1 MLGRMLVI
9 DSDVASRFALKA
21 RLGAAN
27 HQVQTAGD
35 VAEAMLN
42 CAGVSAVLVR
52 NADPAALARDIS
64 TLKRRLAVPVIA
76 ICDAVQRQAAFRAGA
91 EYVLDR
97 DCHDSVLRA
106 RLRSWMARPAE
117 AEPGFAEAAAEF
129 VPPDQIALLTDDA
142 TLSSEWRCAVQA
154 ATGHRL
160 QILSGQSLMS
170 QVPQKLAAVLVD
182 GGATGA
188 GLQYLADLRAR
199 LSADGRGT
207 ALALL
212 QRRRLADEETR
223 ALEIGAVEVFPAA
236 LSATHHRAEL
246 GARLG
251 LLLRSGLEGER
262 RHSDARLARRLAAV
276 DSLTG
281 LANRR
286 RINVEMAAAAASG
299 AGFAVLMIDIDRF
312 KTINDTHGHAAGD
325 TVLSGVAK
333 ALSDEVGNAG
343 RVARYGGEEFLVLLS
358 CADETDA
365 VSLAERIRHRVSSGS
380 VQAKG
385 LLGRVD
391 LSVSVSIGVA
401 ASEWEAGGGSTS
413 AEEVLR
419 QADAALLAAKG
430 AGRNLVMLS
439 RHRHAA

>member
-42 CAGVSAVLVR
+42 CAGVSAVLLR
-52 NADPAALARDIS
+52 NPDPAALARDIA

-91 EYVLDR
+91 EYVLDG

-106 RLRSWMARPAE
+106 RLRGWMARPAE
-117 AEPGFAEAAAEF
+117 AEAGFAEAAAEF

-142 TLSSEWRCAVQA
+142 ALSSEWRCAVQA

-160 QILSGQSLMS
+160 QILSGQSLLG
-170 QVPQKLAAVLVD
+170 QIPPKLAAVLVD
-182 GGATGA
+182 GGPTGA
-188 GLQYLADLRAR
+188 GMQYLADLRAR
-199 LSADGRGT
+199 LAADGRGT

-223 ALEIGAVEVFPAA
+223 ALEIGAAEVLPAA
-236 LSATHHRAEL
+236 LSDVQHRAEL

-251 LLLRSGLEGER
+251 ILLRSGLEEER

-276 DSLTG
+276 DPLTG

-286 RINVEMAAAAASG
+286 RINVELAAAAASG
-299 AGFAVLMIDIDRF
+299 AGFGVLMIDIDRF
-312 KTINDTHGHAAGD
+312 KSINDSHGHPAGD

-333 ALSDEVGNAG
+333 TLSDEVGSAG
-343 RVARYGGEEFLVLLS
+343 RVARYGGEEFLVLLAS
-358 CADETDA
+358 ADETDA
-365 VSLAERIRHRVSSGS
+365 VSLAERIRHRISSLTLR
-380 VQAKG
+380 AEG
-385 LLGRVD
+385 LAGPVD

-401 ASEWEAGGGSTS
+401 VSEWDAGGSRST
-413 AEEVLR
+413 ADEVLR
-419 QADAALLAAKG
+419 QADAALLAAKN

-439 RHRHAA
+439 RHKHAA

>member
-9 DSDVASRFALKA
+9 DGDVASRFALKA

-42 CAGVSAVLVR
+42 CTGVGAVLLR
-52 NADPAALARDIS
+52 NPDPAALARDIA

-106 RLRSWMARPAE
+106 RLRSWMARPPEAE
-117 AEPGFAEAAAEF
+117 AGFAEAAAEF
-129 VPPDQIALLTDDA
+129 IPPDQIALLTDDA
-142 TLSSEWRCAVQA
+142 ALSSEWRCAVKA

-160 QILSGQSLMS
+160 QILSGQSLMA
-170 QVPQKLAAVLVD
+170 PIPPKLAAVLVD
-182 GGATGA
+182 GGLTGA

-223 ALEIGAVEVFPAA
+223 ALEIGAAEVLPAA
-236 LSATHHRAEL
+236 LSGVQHRAEL

-251 LLLRSGLEGER
+251 ILLRSGLEEER
-262 RHSDARLARRLAAV
+262 RHCDARLARRLAAV
-276 DSLTG
+276 DPLTG

-299 AGFAVLMIDIDRF
+299 AGFGVLMIDIDRF
-312 KTINDTHGHAAGD
+312 KIINDTHGHPAGD
-325 TVLSGVAK
+325 SVLSGVAA
-333 ALSDEVGNAG
+333 ALSDEVGAAG

-358 CADETDA
+358 CPDETLA
-365 VSLAERIRHRVSSGS
+365 VSLAERIRHRISSRP
-380 VQAKG
+380 VRAEG
-385 LLGRVD
+385 LAGWVD
-391 LSVSVSIGVA
+391 LPVSVSIGVA
-401 ASEWEAGGGSTS
+401 ASEWDASGRST
-413 AEEVLR
+413 AEDVLR
-419 QADAALLAAKG
+419 QADAALLAAKA

-439 RHRHAA
+439 RQRHAA